1 MLPIH
6 CRLVNTQSSFD
17 CSAVHYVYVNILH
30 FGFVDDVILAYNGTG
45 NMNSTY
51 AQSNSTRDKVDVCD
65 LFSFGMM
72 HF

>member
-30 FGFVDDVILAYNGTG
+30 FGFVDDVILVVRATGIAPMLKVTAPGTKW
-45 NMNSTY
+45 MSVTCLHL
-51 AQSNSTRDKVDVCD
+51 V
-65 LFSFGMM
+65 
-72 HF
+72 